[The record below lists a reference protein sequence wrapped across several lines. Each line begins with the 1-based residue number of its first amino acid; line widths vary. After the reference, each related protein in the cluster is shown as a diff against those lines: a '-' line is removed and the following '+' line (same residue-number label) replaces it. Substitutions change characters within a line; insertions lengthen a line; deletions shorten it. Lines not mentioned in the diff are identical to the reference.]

1 MAFTGLSDSGL
12 GTSDFPWLVLPCWG
26 GGYVQ
31 NAVFCPSDSSRMYLY
46 VDVGGPY
53 RSDDAGANWYPLHA
67 NMPVALRERGFDQ
80 VRSLSVDPRDA
91 DSVVILAGRD
101 GDNPGGFAVT
111 RDGGATW
118 AVKRDA
124 FAYGDGLMRAEGQCL
139 SRSPFDPDELVG
151 GEDRSGL
158 FVSRDN
164 GETWAGSCPAT
175 AAGHSGAWRAGSTSP
190 RDGRASSRST
200 VAASSS

>member
-1 MAFTGLSDSGL
+1 MKASPNLVTAAAVALALSAEAPADM
-12 GTSDFPWLVLPCWG
+12 PWLVLPCWG

-53 RSDDAGANWYPLHA
+53 RSDDAGTNWYPLHA

-80 VRSLSVDPRDA
+80 VRSLSVDPSDA
-91 DSVVILAGRD
+91 DSVVVLAGRD
-101 GDNPGGFAVT
+101 GDTLGGFAVT

-124 FAYGDGLMRAEGQCL
+124 FAYGKFNHLCL
-139 SRSPFDPDELVG
+139 
-151 GEDRSGL
+151 
-158 FVSRDN
+158 
-164 GETWAGSCPAT
+164 T
-175 AAGHSGAWRAGSTSP
+175 
-190 RDGRASSRST
+190 
-200 VAASSS
+200 